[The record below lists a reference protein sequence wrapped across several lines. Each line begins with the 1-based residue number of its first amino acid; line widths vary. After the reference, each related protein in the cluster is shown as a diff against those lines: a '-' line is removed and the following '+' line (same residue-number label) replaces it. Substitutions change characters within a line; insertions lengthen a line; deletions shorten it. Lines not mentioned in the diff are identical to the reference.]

1 MTRTLAEDRRTSPGK
16 TPRGRRDGR
25 AAVLRQLRER
35 PLSRTDLA
43 ELTGISQPVIT
54 RLVRDLL
61 ADEAVHEIGA
71 AGSTGGRRPVLL
83 AIRPRS
89 RWVLLARLARGRAEL
104 ALADLTGTVVAHR
117 HAAYEGDRMEPEWL
131 VGELVALCR
140 ANGLAAADVC
150 GVAVAVPGVVAPGIG
165 VVGTAPD
172 LGWTGPE
179 ALGEVLAGRFGDCVL
194 VDNDVNLMLTGERVH
209 GAARGADDVVLLY
222 IGRFIGAGIMLG
234 GRVLP
239 GAHGASGEIGLLPL
253 REQAGDSTVEQRY
266 GLGGLADEIGTE
278 EPVRALADRG
288 RLDEVVAAWT
298 HLAVVLSL
306 AVDPALVLVGGAAT
320 ELGEPGLV
328 GIRSELARRVPVC
341 PDVRFA
347 ELGDRAVTQGALER
361 IRDLVIDTGA
371 LRD

>member
-1 MTRTLAEDRRTSPGK
+1 M
-16 TPRGRRDGR
+16 
-25 AAVLRQLRER
+25 
-35 PLSRTDLA
+35 SRTDLA

-61 ADEAVHEIGA
+61 ADEVVAEIGA
-71 AGSTGGRRPVLL
+71 AGSSGGRRPVLL
-83 AIRPRS
+83 AIRSRS

-104 ALADLTGTVVAHR
+104 ALADLTGTVVTHR
-117 HAAYEGDRMEPEWL
+117 RADYQGDRMELDWL
-131 VGELVALCR
+131 VAELAELCR
-140 ANGLAAADVC
+140 INGLDTADVC
-150 GVAVAVPGVVAPGIG
+150 GVAVAVPGVVTPRTG

-172 LGWTGPE
+172 LGWTAPE
-179 ALGEVLAGRFGDCVL
+179 PLGEVLANRFGDCVL

-222 IGRFIGAGIMLG
+222 IGRFIGASIMLG

-253 REQAGDSTVEQRY
+253 RDSDSGSTVEQRY
-266 GLGGLADEIGTE
+266 GLSGLADEIGAA
-278 EPVRALADRG
+278 EPVRELAESG
-288 RLDEVVAAWT
+288 RLDEVVSAWG
-298 HLAVVLSL
+298 HLVVALSL

-320 ELGEPGLV
+320 ELGESGLV
-328 GIRSELARRVPVC
+328 RIRSELGQRVPVC

-361 IRDLVIDTGA
+361 IRDLVIDSGA
-371 LRD
+371 IRP

>member
-1 MTRTLAEDRRTSPGK
+1 MTRTLAGDRRTPAGK

-61 ADEAVHEIGA
+61 ADEVVQEIGA

-83 AIRPRS
+83 SIRPRS

-104 ALADLTGTVVAHR
+104 SLADLTGTVVAHR
-117 HAAYEGDRMEPEWL
+117 HAEYQGDRMDPEWL
-131 VGELVALCR
+131 VAELDELCR
-140 ANGLAAADVC
+140 ANGLTAVDVC
-150 GVAVAVPGVVAPGIG
+150 GVAVAVPGVVAPGTG

-172 LGWTGPE
+172 LGWTAPE
-179 ALGEVLAGRFGDCVL
+179 SLGEVLAIRFGDCVL

-222 IGRFIGAGIMLG
+222 IGRFIGASIMLG

-253 REQAGDSTVEQRY
+253 REPTSDATVEQRY
-266 GLGGLADEIGTE
+266 GLGGLADAIGAA
-278 EPVRALADRG
+278 EPVQALADRG
-288 RLDEVVAAWT
+288 ELDEVVAAWS
-298 HLAVVLSL
+298 HLVVVLAL
-306 AVDPALVLVGGAAT
+306 TVDPALVLVGGAAT
-320 ELGEPGLV
+320 ELGEAGLV
-328 GIRSELARRVPVC
+328 GIRSELSRRVPVC
-341 PDVRFA
+341 PEVRFA

-361 IRDLVIDTGA
+361 IRDLVIDSGA
-371 LRD
+371 IRQ

>member
-1 MTRTLAEDRRTSPGK
+1 MIRATAEHRRSEAGRA
-16 TPRGRRDGR
+16 PRGRRDGR

-61 ADEAVHEIGA
+61 ADEVVAEIGS
-71 AGSTGGRRPVLL
+71 AGSSGGRRPVLL
-83 AIRPRS
+83 AIRSRS

-104 ALADLTGTVVAHR
+104 SLADLTGTVVTHR
-117 HAAYEGDRMEPEWL
+117 SADYRGDRMGPDWL
-131 VGELVALCR
+131 VAELDELCR
-140 ANGLAAADVC
+140 VNGLTADDVC
-150 GVAVAVPGVVAPGIG
+150 GVAAAVPGVVEPRTG

-172 LGWTGPE
+172 LGWTAPE
-179 ALGEVLAGRFGDCVL
+179 PLGEVLARRFGDCVL
-194 VDNDVNLMLTGERVH
+194 VDNDVNLMLTGERMH

-253 REQAGDSTVEQRY
+253 RGPDREVTVEQRY
-266 GLGGLADEIGTE
+266 GLGGLVDELGA
-278 EPVRALADRG
+278 EPVRALAERG
-288 RLDEVVAAWT
+288 RLDEVVSAWG
-298 HLAVVLSL
+298 HLVVALSL

-320 ELGEPGLV
+320 ELGESGLV
-328 GIRSELARRVPVC
+328 RLRAELGRRVPVC
-341 PDVRFA
+341 PEVRFA
-347 ELGDRAVTQGALER
+347 ELGDSAVTQGALER
-361 IRDLVIDTGA
+361 IRDLVIDSGA
-371 LRD
+371 IRQ